1 MSFYII
7 LDTLQEIASND
18 KLQRLRW
25 EYEAQND
32 LLPIPFTG
40 CPYVVLGKREYYCHQ
55 GQDFNQNKK
64 EMHRKQKNEAL
75 KQDHIYKAS
84 RKHTQPTKKMDCPVK
99 FCFKKI
105 YLFTSYKLTCNTKHN
120 QEKVTQLLR
129 EDLKNSKEKNKV
141 FGSLQ
146 YLVIFPNEND
156 HKFNCTGEAATFIQP
171 VDARVT
177 EFIRKQIKEDCRV
190 PKDMQSRTE
199 YFVRE
204 TIFDGQKTKEIK
216 RKTFVSSR
224 KKIRNLILLVRN
236 DTRYLKIDQENISH
250 LKAQWKD
257 YGDILF
263 QPFRKDSVDHIDE
276 VMLGKKTMFI
286 ISKIYT
292 LRLIFADFS

>member
-7 LDTLQEIASND
+7 LDTLEEIVSNE
-18 KLQRLRW
+18 KLPRLRW
-25 EYEAQND
+25 EYEAQHD

-40 CPYVVLGKREYYCHQ
+40 CPYVMLGKQEYYCHQ

-64 EMHRKQKNEAL
+64 DMYRKHKNEAL
-75 KQDHIYKAS
+75 KQDHIYKGS

-99 FCFKKI
+99 FCVKKI
-105 YLFTSYKLTCNTKHN
+105 YRFTSYKVTCNTKYSR
-120 QEKVTQLLR
+120 EKVTKLLR
-129 EDLKNSKEKNKV
+129 EDLKNSKEKYKKNKV

-156 HKFNCTGEAATFIQP
+156 HKFHYTGEAATYIQP
-171 VDARVT
+171 VDPRVT
-177 EFIRKQIKEDCRV
+177 EFIRKQIREGCRV
-190 PKDMQSRTE
+190 PKDIQSRTE

-204 TIFDGQKTKEIK
+204 MIFDGQKTKVSK
-216 RKTFVSSR
+216 RQTFVPSR
-224 KKIRNLILLVRN
+224 KKIRNLILSVRN
-236 DTRYLKIDQENISH
+236 ETRYSKIDQENISH

-263 QPFRKDSVDHIDE
+263 QPFRKDSADHVNE
-276 VMLGKKTMFI
+276 SFLGKRAMFI

-292 LRLIFADFS
+292 LR